1 MASNLLPHYSTKC
14 ISCLVWRLW
23 NSYNGKFIYWSS
35 EKKTSL
41 TLPDVSILMTF
52 LGFTSQWWRKMRVAK
67 IKSLDT
73 NRT

>member
-1 MASNLLPHYSTKC
+1 MASNLLPHSSTKC

-35 EKKTSL
+35 EEKTSL
-41 TLPDVSILMTF
+41 ALPDVSILMTF
-52 LGFTSQWWRKMRVAK
+52 LGFTSQWWRKTRVEK